1 MGVLAWAVIIGWTV
15 AFGCV
20 YWLMNSK
27 GWMAYYLL
35 MASLT
40 GYYSVVSGS
49 SVATGIVMG
58 WMLLPFGVGAA
69 GGVFG

>member
-40 GYYSVVSGS
+40 GYYSVFLRS
-49 SVATGIVMG
+49 SELAGMFMG
-58 WMLLPFGVGAA
+58 LMVLPIGVGVA
-69 GGVFG
+69 GGVFS